1 MSAAL
6 QGSVGLNGNNARGD
20 TIAVQSLLT
29 RAGMKLGLID
39 GRCGPKTISAI
50 VNYQRNLMRN
60 PDGLVEPNATTWKHL
75 TGQGP
80 AARSAA
86 PGGVRPSTPTRAVT
100 PVRTPPRVAAN
111 GNGGGGAPAIIGR
124 ATPPAAAAPTPGN
137 SSTSYTTLVPRPD
150 RTTLNRGLT
159 SPANRVLLA
168 KFGAPRENYS
178 QNDQPITNAKL
189 AAMMSTESVGPFRVT
204 GLRPAVASLRE
215 VMLDVQRSIPDLYNS
230 LSSAGMKVVRNVRGS
245 STSISNHSWGTAI
258 DLKINGKLDVRGDN
272 KVYHGLVL
280 LAPFFNARGWYWGAG
295 FRTEDAMH
303 FECGAALI
311 ATFPNP

>member
-29 RAGMKLGLID
+29 RAGMKLGLVD

-50 VNYQRNLMRN
+50 VNYQRRLMRN
-60 PDGLVEPNATTWKHL
+60 PDGLVEPNATTWRHL
-75 TGQGP
+75 TGQG
-80 AARSAA
+80 ASA
-86 PGGVRPSTPTRAVT
+86 PRPSGGAATPTRAVT
-100 PVRTPPRVAAN
+100 PVRTPPRVAAAN
-111 GNGGGGAPAIIGR
+111 GGGGGGGAPAIVGR
-124 ATPPAAAAPTPGN
+124 ATPPVAAAPTPGN

-178 QNDQPITNAKL
+178 QVDQPITNAKL

-215 VMLDVQRSIPDLYNS
+215 VMLDVQRSIPDLYSS

-311 ATFPNP
+311 ASFPNP

>member
-1 MSAAL
+1 MSASL
-6 QGSVGLNGNNARGD
+6 QGSVGLNGNNARAD
-20 TIAVQSLLT
+20 TIAVQNLLT
-29 RAGMKLGLID
+29 RAGMKLGLVD

-60 PDGLVEPNATTWKHL
+60 PDGLVEPNATTWRHL
-75 TGQGP
+75 TGQGAGGR
-80 AARSAA
+80 AAAA
-86 PGGVRPSTPTRAVT
+86 PGGVRPATPTRSVT
-100 PVRTPPRVAAN
+100 PVRTPPRVAAAAN
-111 GNGGGGAPAIIGR
+111 GGGAPAIIGR
-124 ATPPAAAAPTPGN
+124 AAPPVAAAPTPGN

-159 SPANRVLLA
+159 SPSNRVLLA
-168 KFGAPRENYS
+168 KLGAPRENYT

-215 VMLDVQRSIPDLYNS
+215 VLSDVQRAVPDLYSS

-311 ATFPNP
+311 ASFPNP

>member
-60 PDGLVEPNATTWKHL
+60 PDGLVEPNATTWRHL
-75 TGQGP
+75 TGQGS

-86 PGGVRPSTPTRAVT
+86 PGGVRPATPTRAVT

-215 VMLDVQRSIPDLYNS
+215 VMLDVQRAIPDLYSS

>member
-6 QGSVGLNGNNARGD
+6 QGSVGLNGNNARAD
-20 TIAVQSLLT
+20 TIAVQNLLT
-29 RAGMKLGLID
+29 RAGMKLGLVD

-60 PDGLVEPNATTWKHL
+60 PDGLVEPNATTWRHL
-75 TGQGP
+75 TGQGAGGR
-80 AARSAA
+80 AAAA
-86 PGGVRPSTPTRAVT
+86 PGGVRPATPTRNVT

-111 GNGGGGAPAIIGR
+111 GGGGAPAIIGR
-124 ATPPAAAAPTPGN
+124 AAPPVAAAPTPGN

-159 SPANRVLLA
+159 SPSNRVLLA
-168 KFGAPRENYS
+168 KLGAPRENYT

-215 VMLDVQRSIPDLYNS
+215 VLSDVQRAVPDLYSS

-272 KVYHGLVL
+272 KVYHGLIL

-311 ATFPNP
+311 ASFPNP

>member
-75 TGQGP
+75 TGQGS
-80 AARSAA
+80 AARSAT
-86 PGGVRPSTPTRAVT
+86 PGPTRNVT

-111 GNGGGGAPAIIGR
+111 GGGGAPAIVGR
-124 ATPPAAAAPTPGN
+124 AAPPVAAAPTPGN

-159 SPANRVLLA
+159 SPSNRVLLA
-168 KFGAPRENYS
+168 KLGAPRENYS

>member
-1 MSAAL
+1 MSASL

-20 TIAVQSLLT
+20 TIAVQSLLS

-50 VNYQRNLMRN
+50 VNYQRRLMRN
-60 PDGLVEPNATTWKHL
+60 PDGLVEPDATTWRHL
-75 TGQGP
+75 TGQGGT
-80 AARSAA
+80 AAGLGGRAA
-86 PGGVRPSTPTRAVT
+86 ATPTRAVT
-100 PVRTPPRVAAN
+100 PVRTPPRLAAAAS
-111 GNGGGGAPAIIGR
+111 GASRAPAIIGK
-124 ATPPAAAAPTPGN
+124 ATPPPAAAAPTPGN
-137 SSTSYTTLVPRPD
+137 SSASYTTLVPKPD
-150 RTTLNRGLT
+150 RGSINRGLT
-159 SPANRVLLA
+159 SPGNRLLLG

-215 VMLDVQRSIPDLYNS
+215 VLLDVQRSIPDLYSS

-245 STSISNHSWGTAI
+245 STSISNHSWGTAV

-311 ATFPNP
+311 ASFPNP